1 MGGVIGI
8 FTALACARICDDV
21 SECVGFVF
29 VNSTSHATKC
39 YQKSISCVKTLPKEG
54 ATMFDSISKSKHI

>member
-1 MGGVIGI
+1 MGGVNGV
-8 FTALACARICDDV
+8 FTALACARVCDDV

-39 YQKSISCVKTLPKEG
+39 YHKSVSCVETLPKGG
-54 ATMFDSISKSKHI
+54 ATMFDSISKSERI